1 MPQADVA
8 RQLTIHPNTE
18 QDLVLLYI
26 ILLKIFKLQLST
38 EQMRLAD
45 MATEMLI
52 GEHTGIPNFC
62 DC

>member
-26 ILLKIFKLQLST
+26 ILLKNFKLQLST
-38 EQMRLAD
+38 EQMRLVD
-45 MATEMLI
+45 MATEMLM
-52 GEHTGIPNFC
+52 
-62 DC
+62 

>member
-1 MPQADVA
+1 MNLLFLVHVLWVMPQADVA

-26 ILLKIFKLQLST
+26 ILLKNFKLQLST
-38 EQMRLAD
+38 EQMRLVD

-52 GEHTGIPNFC
+52 
-62 DC
+62 